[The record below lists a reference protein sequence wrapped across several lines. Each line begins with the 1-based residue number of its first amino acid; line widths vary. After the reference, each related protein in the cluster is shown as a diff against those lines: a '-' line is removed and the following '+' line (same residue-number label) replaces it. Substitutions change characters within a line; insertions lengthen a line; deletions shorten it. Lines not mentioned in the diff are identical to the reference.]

1 MIIAGLL
8 SASCESVFDRDRGRY
23 DGREAQLNLTGTWYV
38 NGDRDQRAEI
48 VSTPSG
54 LEASRSFSTRID
66 IGIFLGL
73 ETGKGLSF
81 QGGRV

>member
-1 MIIAGLL
+1 VKRKNAIAICSMIIAGLL

-38 NGDRDQRAEI
+38 NGDRDI

-54 LEASRSFSTRID
+54 LEARNERGDTSRFVTERDGD
-66 IGIFLGL
+66 IRAL
-73 ETGKGLSF
+73 T
-81 QGGRV
+81 

>member
-1 MIIAGLL
+1 MLRLG
-8 SASCESVFDRDRGRY
+8 
-23 DGREAQLNLTGTWYV
+23 Q
-38 NGDRDQRAEI
+38 AE
-48 VSTPSG
+48 G
-54 LEASRSFSTRID
+54 ASRSFSTGID